1 MEIKQSDFII
11 SAVAAS
17 QYPKDDFP
25 EVAFVGK
32 SNVGK
37 SSLINA
43 LTNRRKLAKV
53 SGTPGKTR
61 LVNFFLIN
69 QKVYFVDLPGYGYAK
84 ISREQQKTW
93 GKMIESYLQ
102 GRRTLK
108 KFVLL
113 VDSRHKPTED
123 DIIMHNWIKHYG
135 VECIVVATKVDKL
148 TKMEIAKSKK
158 LIKETLDFEPND
170 KLVYISSSKKT
181 GKQELIDTI
190 FDELINSENQR

>member
-69 QKVYFVDLPGYGYAK
+69 NGVYFVDLPGYGYAK

-148 TKMEIAKSKK
+148 TKSEIAKSQK
-158 LIKETLDFEPND
+158 LIKATLDFEPND

-190 FDELINSENQR
+190 FDELINTENQR

>member
-69 QKVYFVDLPGYGYAK
+69 KEVYFVDLPGYGYAK

-148 TKMEIAKSKK
+148 TKSEIAKSQK

-190 FDELINSENQR
+190 FDDLINLENQR

>member
-69 QKVYFVDLPGYGYAK
+69 KSVYFVDLPGYGYAK

-148 TKMEIAKSKK
+148 TKMEISKSQK
-158 LIKETLDFEPND
+158 LIKATLDFEPND

-190 FDELINSENQR
+190 FDNLIDSENQR

>member
-69 QKVYFVDLPGYGYAK
+69 KSVYFVDLPGYGYAK

-123 DIIMHNWIKHYG
+123 DIIMHSWIKHYG

-148 TKMEIAKSKK
+148 TKSEIAKSQK
-158 LIKETLDFEPND
+158 LIKETLEFEPND

-181 GKQELIDTI
+181 GMQELIDTI
-190 FDELINSENQR
+190 FDELINTENQR

>member
-1 MEIKQSDFII
+1 M
-11 SAVAAS
+11 
-17 QYPKDDFP
+17 
-25 EVAFVGK
+25 
-32 SNVGK
+32 
-37 SSLINA
+37 
-43 LTNRRKLAKV
+43 
-53 SGTPGKTR
+53 
-61 LVNFFLIN
+61 
-69 QKVYFVDLPGYGYAK
+69 DLPGYGYAK

-123 DIIMHNWIKHYG
+123 DIIMHSWIKHYG

-148 TKMEIAKSKK
+148 TKSEIAKSQK
-158 LIKETLDFEPND
+158 LIKETLEFEPND

-181 GKQELIDTI
+181 GMQELIDTI
-190 FDELINSENQR
+190 FDELINTENQR

>member
-69 QKVYFVDLPGYGYAK
+69 KSVYFVDLPGYGYAK

-102 GRRTLK
+102 GRRTLR

-148 TKMEIAKSKK
+148 TKSEIAKSQK
-158 LIKETLDFEPND
+158 LIKETLEFEPND

-181 GKQELIDTI
+181 GMQELIDTI
-190 FDELINSENQR
+190 FDELINTENQR

>member
-43 LTNRRKLAKV
+43 LTNRKKLAKV

-69 QKVYFVDLPGYGYAK
+69 KSVYFVDLPGYGYAK
-84 ISREQQKTW
+84 ISKEQQKTW

-170 KLVYISSSKKT
+170 KLVYISSSKKI

-190 FDELINSENQR
+190 FDELINLENQR

>member
-69 QKVYFVDLPGYGYAK
+69 KEVYFVDLPGYGYAK

-148 TKMEIAKSKK
+148 TKSEIAKSRK
-158 LIKETLDFEPND
+158 LIKETLDFEPKD

-190 FDELINSENQR
+190 FDDLINFENQR